1 MDGNDDYQDL
11 CRQLNQLTPGFL
23 PRSVFH
29 SIARIM
35 VTTTFVV
42 VPLMRRD
49 DRTLVLLDRRGA
61 DDLYYPSMLNIP
73 GTVIRASDESMSAV
87 FKRLVALEISD
98 AIIRQGPVFVGN
110 VFDQIVRGKEISL
123 IHWVELEDSTELER
137 LFDVEALPADVVP
150 TDRARIAMAAD
161 HFLGCVQI

>member
-1 MDGNDDYQDL
+1 MDSNDDYQDL

-23 PRSVFH
+23 LRSVFH

-42 VPLMRRD
+42 VPLLRRD
-49 DRTLVLLDRRGA
+49 DRTLVLLDRRSA
-61 DDLYYPSMLNIP
+61 DDLYYPSMLNVP
-73 GTVIRASDESMSAV
+73 GTVIRASDENMSAV

-98 AIIRQGPVFVGN
+98 AVIRQGPVFVGN
-110 VFDQIVRGKEISL
+110 VYDHIVRGKEIPL
-123 IHWVELEDSTELER
+123 IHWVELEDSIDLER

-150 TDRARIAMAAD
+150 TDRARIAMAVD
-161 HFLGCVQI
+161 HFLGCIQT

>member
-1 MDGNDDYQDL
+1 MDSKDDYQDL

-42 VPLMRRD
+42 VPLLRRD
-49 DRTLVLLDRRGA
+49 DRTLVLLDRRSA

-73 GTVIRASDESMSAV
+73 GTVVRASDENMAAV
-87 FKRLVALEISD
+87 FKRLVALEMSD
-98 AIIRQGPVFVGN
+98 AVIRQGPVFVGN

-123 IHWVELEDSTELER
+123 IHWVELEDSPELES
-137 LFDVEALPADVVP
+137 LFDVEVLPADVVP
-150 TDRARIAMAAD
+150 TDRARIDMAVD
-161 HFLGCVQI
+161 HFRECIQI

>member
-1 MDGNDDYQDL
+1 
-11 CRQLNQLTPGFL
+11 
-23 PRSVFH
+23 
-29 SIARIM
+29 
-35 VTTTFVV
+35 
-42 VPLMRRD
+42 
-49 DRTLVLLDRRGA
+49 
-61 DDLYYPSMLNIP
+61 MLNIP

-161 HFLGCVQI
+161 HCLGRVQI